1 MSDSSETWL
10 PCVTW
15 EGIYEVSDWAR
26 VRSLDRIDCAGRRL
40 RGQILTQTL
49 LPNGYYIVSL
59 SDGPRRK
66 KRAVHRLVAEAF
78 LGPCPEGMEVRHGPG
93 GKADNKPGNLRYG
106 THIANVEDRV
116 GEGTGLIKLNR
127 IKAAEIRRRVKAGEP
142 RMTLAIE
149 FDISLATVWQIMNGQ
164 RWYIPLEPQEAA
176 S

>member
-1 MSDSSETWL
+1 MSDGSETWL

-26 VRSLDRIDCAGRRL
+26 VRGLDRINCAGHRR

-49 LPNGYYIVSL
+49 LPNGYYVVSL

-78 LGPCPEGMEVRHGPG
+78 LGPCPEGTEVRHGPA
-93 GKADNKPGNLRYG
+93 GKADNKPGNLCYG
-106 THIANVEDRV
+106 PHIANVEDRV

-127 IKAAEIRRRVKAGEP
+127 IKAAEIRRRVNAGESRP
-142 RMTLAIE
+142 LIAAE
-149 FDISLATVWQIMNGQ
+149 FEISVPTVCQIMNGQ